1 MKQITLYT
9 DNVKE
14 LLSLSNTDAGI
25 LFKALIQYKLGYK
38 GKLQPGLDE
47 MLQQLIKINS
57 DDLSARKLRF
67 GLQLAEKCPNEA
79 KETLRAFYDYW
90 TEHNDGGKKMRFEKE
105 KVFDI
110 VKRMRT
116 WKKNNFNGAK
126 SAVTQVEPISI
137 STRMTD

>member
-25 LFKALIQYKLGYK
+25 LFKALLDFKLGNSFHLTDPLNEIFQS
-38 GKLQPGLDE
+38 LQ
-47 MLQQLIKINS
+47 KINA
-57 DDLSARKLRF
+57 DDLSSRKRRF
-67 GLQLAEKCPNEA
+67 GLQLAEKCPNET

-116 WKKNNFNGAK
+116 WNKNNFNGAK
-126 SAVTQVEPISI
+126 SVVTQVEPISI